1 MKFVSY
7 GTLVHNM
14 HIKPTQ
20 KINIKWMTADC
31 LLSFKYINIFLL
43 HVSLMFSIKKWV
55 RKFKRIKSHI
65 TAISVMVGSGL
76 ESSNSS
82 LSKVFELKFYFKW
95 YELRSIF
102 ICIIYFHKNFCLLSI
117 LRFNIS
123 RICFT
128 LHRSVVEYFE
138 YTIYCLSNYYE
149 IPRSV
154 SSVHNK
160 LYYNLLNIF
169 NVCQNSL
176 KRR

>member
-14 HIKPTQ
+14 HIKPRQ

-76 ESSNSS
+76 ASSNS
-82 LSKVFELKFYFKW
+82 
-95 YELRSIF
+95 I
-102 ICIIYFHKNFCLLSI
+102 
-117 LRFNIS
+117 
-123 RICFT
+123 RIEVLF
-128 LHRSVVEYFE
+128 
-138 YTIYCLSNYYE
+138 
-149 IPRSV
+149 
-154 SSVHNK
+154 
-160 LYYNLLNIF
+160 
-169 NVCQNSL
+169 
-176 KRR
+176 